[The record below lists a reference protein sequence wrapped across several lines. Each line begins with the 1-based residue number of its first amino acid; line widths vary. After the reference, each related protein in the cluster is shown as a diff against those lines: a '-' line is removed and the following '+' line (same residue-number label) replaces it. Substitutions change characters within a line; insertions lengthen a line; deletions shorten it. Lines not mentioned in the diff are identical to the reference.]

1 MKILGV
7 YVDKYLSFNY
17 HVQKVISKINS
28 AMYHIS
34 TARNILSHRSL
45 VKLYYALVQPH
56 LLYCLPVTSFTSAKN
71 INKIF
76 IKQKQCVRILN
87 SAKYNAHTE
96 PLFVKSQILP
106 LHDLITQ
113 QKLLFMHAL
122 YHNYSAVSFTHF
134 FSNISAN
141 TEYILRDA
149 NDFFISR
156 SHFSLVKKMPL
167 VDFPV
172 VWNNLDIAYKQI
184 ANRKLF

>member
-1 MKILGV
+1 
-7 YVDKYLSFNY
+7 
-17 HVQKVISKINS
+17 
-28 AMYHIS
+28 MYHIS

-149 NDFFISR
+149 NYF
-156 SHFSLVKKMPL
+156 
-167 VDFPV
+167 
-172 VWNNLDIAYKQI
+172 YKQI
-184 ANRKLF
+184 SLLTCQKNAPCGFSRSLEQSGYSL